1 MTTDKMV
8 TIPQSEYKEL
18 LDSQRFL
25 NALEDCGVDN
35 WCGYSLACDEY
46 YGGTDFEDA

>member
-25 NALEDCGVDN
+25 NALGDCGVDN
-35 WCGYSLACDEY
+35 WCGFSLACAAY
-46 YGGTDFEDA
+46 YGEEGPEDD